1 MQLAGDGLVK
11 LSREPQ
17 ALSVQSAQ
25 VHPSL
30 NLDDVLAQAID
41 WQFKSFP
48 VSHEPVRVST
58 VGDQGWNA
66 LEPPFQLPI
75 MVIKDQALGHNI
87 KTMAEYARARSVS
100 LAPHAKTPLSPQIA
114 ARQLAAGAWGL
125 TVANVHQARVLRSVG
140 AQRLLLANEVVDQ
153 SSAVWLAQEINKD
166 PGLEMYCLVDSI
178 QGARLLNH
186 HLAGNHNDAP
196 LRVLIELG
204 MPEGRCGCRTVDE
217 ACELAAAVAGL
228 QRLRLVGVEG
238 YEGVFPVGSV
248 REATTRVD
256 RFFDELRKL
265 ANRLDSA
272 GLFQDVHEILVTGGG
287 SIWFDRAAARLTEP
301 WDLTRPVRTVIRA
314 GSYVTHD
321 SAEYERL
328 SPLDGRATGSHRLR
342 QALELWAEVISRP
355 EADLAVLNFGKR
367 DAAHDR
373 GFPIPFIARTS
384 SGDYPLKRTD
394 HEMVVLNDQHA
405 RMRLPTDSPLAVGDL
420 VGSHVSHPCTSFD
433 KWRLVPL
440 VDDSYDV
447 IGAIRSYL

>member
-1 MQLAGDGLVK
+1 MLG
-11 LSREPQ
+11 
-17 ALSVQSAQ
+17 Q
-25 VHPSL
+25 V
-30 NLDDVLAQAID
+30 ID

-48 VSHEPVRVST
+48 ISHEPVRVST

-75 MVIKDQALGHNI
+75 LVVKDRALSHNI
-87 KTMAEYARARSVS
+87 ETMAGYARARSVS

-125 TVANVHQARVLRSVG
+125 TVATVHQARVLRSVG
-140 AQRLLLANEVVDQ
+140 AQRLLLANEVVNQ
-153 SSAVWLAQEINKD
+153 SSALWLAGELNED

-178 QGARLLNH
+178 QGARLLNRY
-186 HLAGNHNDAP
+186 LAGSDDDGP

-204 MPEGRCGCRTVDE
+204 MSEGRCGCRTVDE
-217 ACELAAAVAGL
+217 ACELATTVAGL
-228 QRLRLVGVEG
+228 PRLRLVGVEG
-238 YEGVFPVGSV
+238 YEGVFHVGPVEG
-248 REATTRVD
+248 AIGRVD
-256 RFFDELRKL
+256 RFFDGLREL

-272 GLFQDVHEILVTGGG
+272 GLFQEVQEILVSAGG
-287 SIWFDRAAARLTEP
+287 SIWFDRAAAKLGEP

-321 SAEYERL
+321 AAEYERL
-328 SPLDGRATGSHRLR
+328 SPLDGRATGSQRLK

-355 EADLAVLNFGKR
+355 EPELAVLNFGKR

-384 SGDYPLKRTD
+384 KGDYPLNQTD
-394 HEMVVLNDQHA
+394 HEIVVLNDQHA
-405 RMRLPTDSPLAVGDL
+405 RMRLTTDSPLAVGDL

-440 VDDSYDV
+440 VGDNYDV